1 MRTKQTGRMMTS
13 VRKGPMKPGPGPGPK
28 LKPKPEPE
36 PEIEY
41 DIEELRGARRLNGDA
56 QWQYKVKWADYGARQ
71 CTWEPE
77 LGLPAELV
85 DAWWAAMLPPT
96 AAQVRAQMQAQALA
110 QAQLLAQAQQQLA
123 NAQKQLADLLEKQAP

>member
-1 MRTKQTGRMMTS
+1 
-13 VRKGPMKPGPGPGPK
+13 MKPGPGRK
-28 LKPKPEPE
+28 LGRTPKPEPD
-36 PEIEY
+36 PDIEY

-77 LGLPAELV
+77 QGLPAELV

-123 NAQKQLADLLEKQAP
+123 DAQKQLADTQKQLADLLEKQAP